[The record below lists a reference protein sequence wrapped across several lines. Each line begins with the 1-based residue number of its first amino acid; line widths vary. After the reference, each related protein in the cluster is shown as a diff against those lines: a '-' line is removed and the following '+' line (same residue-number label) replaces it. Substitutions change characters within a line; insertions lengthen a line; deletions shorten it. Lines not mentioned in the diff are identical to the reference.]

1 MTGIMRL
8 LAQVKNGKT
17 ILKDS
22 YCTQPFKLADI
33 TEDKKD
39 HWLQLM
45 LMSSSPGILD
55 NDHYKMNVD
64 LEEDC
69 KVQLT
74 TQSYQRIFQMKTGAK
89 QEMEVRMRRGS
100 SFIFLPHPATPH
112 KSSIF
117 FSKNRFYLSEE
128 CLLIYGEV
136 LACGRKLNG
145 EVFKLSSYH
154 SVTDVFSSDKLI
166 VKENLLAAP
175 DRINVTSIGQWE
187 GYTHQASFICVTNT
201 MSANTLLES
210 IHDLLQYED
219 DILFGASTLDGNGFC
234 IRILGY
240 KAEQLFNIH
249 DLIARRIVSIHR
261 KKPSTKTS
269 AYAK

>member
-1 MTGIMRL
+1 MRL
-8 LAQVKNGKT
+8 QAQVKNGKT

-22 YCTQPFKLADI
+22 YSTQPFKLANI

-55 NDHYKMNVD
+55 NDHYKMNID
-64 LEEDC
+64 LGEDC

-89 QEMEVRMRRGS
+89 QEVEVRMRRGS
-100 SFIFLPHPATPH
+100 SFIFLPHPAAPH

-117 FSKNRFYLSEE
+117 FSKTRFYLSEE

-136 LACGRKLNG
+136 LACGRKLSG
-145 EVFKLSSYH
+145 EVFKLSRYH
-154 SVTDVFSSDKLI
+154 SVTQVFSSGKLI

-175 DRINVTSIGQWE
+175 DRINVTKIGQLE
-187 GYTHQASFICVTNT
+187 GYTHQASFICVANLT
-201 MSANTLLES
+201 SVNTLLEG
-210 IHDLLQYED
+210 IHELLQKEA
-219 DILFGASTLDGNGFC
+219 DISFGASTLDDNGFC
-234 IRILGY
+234 VRILGY
-240 KAEQLFNIH
+240 KAEQLFKIH
-249 DLIARRIVSIHR
+249 DLIARRIMSVH
-261 KKPSTKTS
+261 TKNVPVKTR